1 MKQGDSYIK
10 DTGDFL
16 EKLRALGEIPKGAI
30 LVTADIVGL
39 YPSIPHDE
47 GLRVL
52 RNQYDK
58 FIDKTVPTE
67 DIIKMAEF
75 VLKNNLFEFNS
86 KFYKQIS
93 GTAIGTKFAPPYAC
107 IFMDYI
113 ETEFLKSQ
121 EIKPWLW
128 KRLIDDIIFIWTD
141 TEENLDKFLED
152 LNKFHTNLRFTYEK
166 SREKINFLDVV
177 MKNKKGKIMTNL
189 FCTFTTNYDQSLLH
203 LFLIPLIIKT

>member
-1 MKQGDSYIK
+1 MFLVVLSFRIVEHRLKRFQNSLTINYNPSWNKEIHIK
-10 DTGDFL
+10 ATGNFL
-16 EKLRALGEIPKGAI
+16 EKLRATGEIPKGAI
-30 LVTADIVGL
+30 LVIADVVGL
-39 YPSIPHDE
+39 YPSVPNDE
-47 GLRVL
+47 CLKVL

-75 VLKNNLFEFNS
+75 ILKNNLFEFNS

-121 EIKPWLW
+121 KIKTWPW
-128 KRLIDDIIFIWTD
+128 KRFIDDIFFIWAD
-141 TEENLDKFLED
+141 IDGWSYLHYDSCHAEQLSSVKHFDWKEYV
-152 LNKFHTNLRFTYEK
+152 LRKE
-166 SREKINFLDVV
+166 I
-177 MKNKKGKIMTNL
+177 
-189 FCTFTTNYDQSLLH
+189 
-203 LFLIPLIIKT
+203 

>member
-52 RNQYDK
+52 RNQYVK

-67 DIIKMAEF
+67 DIIKMAEYVF
-75 VLKNNLFEFNS
+75 KNNLFEFNS

-203 LFLIPLIIKT
+203 LFLIPLTIKT